1 MKKDEFLSL
10 LEKRLHILNEKERQ
24 DILDEYRTHIEMKMQ
39 EGKDEEEAIQ
49 DFGDFNELVV
59 EILDAYKINV
69 EEMKQTSEQEDR
81 SLNFVL
87 ENCKRIV
94 CSLFSMDLGKIL
106 SFLFEIFV
114 VLVLLLL
121 LRIPFNLISIL
132 GSGLLNGVLGY
143 DIGKLLIKPWEVLV
157 NVIYILV
164 FVSTLMK
171 ALKKRIEKYQGESIK
186 ELKFSNFN
194 LHVLNEGNWKE
205 LLSVKR
211 SFFLCMIILL
221 SFAFYSLSFIV
232 NWSAIYNT
240 SILLFLMIFSG
251 TSLIFML
258 FIYISYKCLWKRKV

>member
-1 MKKDEFLSL
+1 
-10 LEKRLHILNEKERQ
+10 
-24 DILDEYRTHIEMKMQ
+24 
-39 EGKDEEEAIQ
+39 
-49 DFGDFNELVV
+49 
-59 EILDAYKINV
+59 
-69 EEMKQTSEQEDR
+69 
-81 SLNFVL
+81 
-87 ENCKRIV
+87 
-94 CSLFSMDLGKIL
+94 MDLGKIL

-121 LRIPFNLISIL
+121 LRIPFNLISML

>member
-1 MKKDEFLSL
+1 
-10 LEKRLHILNEKERQ
+10 
-24 DILDEYRTHIEMKMQ
+24 MKMQ

-49 DFGDFNELVV
+49 DFGDFNELVD